1 VAGVR
6 RYEDLVAWQLC
17 VELSTVVS
25 QIVVTGALA
34 KNFQLRDQMRNAAQS
49 APALIAEGFLR
60 FTPEEFVRYLRM
72 ARAELG
78 ELQTHLEVATRQ
90 GLLSEDQISRTVP
103 LARRA
108 MAITTRLL
116 KAKLPMLKPKKG
128 ATRHR
133 P

>member
-1 VAGVR
+1 
-6 RYEDLVAWQLC
+6 
-17 VELSTVVS
+17 
-25 QIVVTGALA
+25 
-34 KNFQLRDQMRNAAQS
+34 
-49 APALIAEGFLR
+49 
-60 FTPEEFVRYLRM
+60 M

-116 KAKLPMLKPKKG
+116 KAKLPMLKPKAG

-133 P
+133 R